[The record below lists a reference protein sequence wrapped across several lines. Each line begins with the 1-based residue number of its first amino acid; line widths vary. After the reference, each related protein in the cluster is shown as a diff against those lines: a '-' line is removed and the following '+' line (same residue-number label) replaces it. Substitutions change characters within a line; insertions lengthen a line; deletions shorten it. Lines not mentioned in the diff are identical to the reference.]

1 MFLKKIITLVLF
13 MSSTCI
19 FTFAQEISVSIKPE
33 KIRVGGAL
41 QITVS
46 IQNDQ
51 IKNYSQFPE
60 IDGFLKGGI
69 SSSSSTNFI
78 NGKMSSSQS
87 IIQNYIAKQEG
98 EFEIPSFEINVN
110 NQKINVRGK
119 KITVTKES
127 GTKNNS
133 PFNNFFDPFDD
144 PFDNFLTGI
153 MMNFM
158 K

>member
-1 MFLKKIITLVLF
+1 MFLEKILTLVLF
-13 MSSTCI
+13 MSSTSI

-78 NGKMSSSQS
+78 NGKMT
-87 IIQNYIAKQEG
+87 
-98 EFEIPSFEINVN
+98 
-110 NQKINVRGK
+110 K
-119 KITVTKES
+119 K
-127 GTKNNS
+127 
-133 PFNNFFDPFDD
+133 
-144 PFDNFLTGI
+144 
-153 MMNFM
+153 
-158 K
+158 

>member
-51 IKNYSQFPE
+51 KKNYSQFPE

-119 KITVTKES
+119 KI
-127 GTKNNS
+127 
-133 PFNNFFDPFDD
+133 
-144 PFDNFLTGI
+144 
-153 MMNFM
+153 
-158 K
+158 

>member
-1 MFLKKIITLVLF
+1 MFLKKILLLALF
-13 MSSTCI
+13 VSSASI
-19 FTFAQEISVSIKPE
+19 FTLAQEISISIKPE

-78 NGKMSSSQS
+78 KCIFSKF
-87 IIQNYIAKQEG
+87 Y
-98 EFEIPSFEINVN
+98 PVSF
-110 NQKINVRGK
+110 
-119 KITVTKES
+119 S
-127 GTKNNS
+127 
-133 PFNNFFDPFDD
+133 
-144 PFDNFLTGI
+144 
-153 MMNFM
+153 
-158 K
+158 

>member
-13 MSSTCI
+13 MSSTSI
-19 FTFAQEISVSIKPE
+19 FTLAQEISVSIKPE

-69 SSSSSTNFI
+69 MGF
-78 NGKMSSSQS
+78 KR
-87 IIQNYIAKQEG
+87 IIKCNPWGSHGHDPVPEKKNDAK
-98 EFEIPSFEINVN
+98 N
-110 NQKINVRGK
+110 
-119 KITVTKES
+119 
-127 GTKNNS
+127 
-133 PFNNFFDPFDD
+133 
-144 PFDNFLTGI
+144 
-153 MMNFM
+153 
-158 K
+158 